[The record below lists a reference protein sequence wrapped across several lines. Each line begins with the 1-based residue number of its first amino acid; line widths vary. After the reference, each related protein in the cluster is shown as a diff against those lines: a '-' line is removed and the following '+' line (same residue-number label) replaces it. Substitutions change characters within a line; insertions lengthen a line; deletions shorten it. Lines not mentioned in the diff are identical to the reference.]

1 LSCQYVRDTK
11 PKGQGI
17 KAETKMDLLL
27 PVLLNGVVS
36 GLIYALLAAGFNLLF
51 GAAGIL
57 FFAHGEIYML
67 GAIVAYWLTMGAG
80 IPYPL
85 VLILVLLG
93 AGLFGAIIER
103 SLFRPLRG
111 RDFATFISSLALATI
126 ISNSAL
132 LTFGERPKA
141 IVSPF
146 TGRIVLFGAVLT
158 IDRAVLIVVSMAVIT
173 ALYLFLQRT
182 RAGRAIRAVSQD
194 AGAAALM
201 GISINHTN
209 MQTFFVAL
217 ATCAAGG
224 VLIAPLYAVDAFM
237 GTPVLMVTLIVVVL
251 GGLGSFPGA
260 IIGGLL
266 LGLINSFGYTFIGGV
281 TSLFSFV
288 VVIIVIIFRPRGLY
302 GRA

>member
-1 LSCQYVRDTK
+1 
-11 PKGQGI
+11 
-17 KAETKMDLLL
+17 MDLII
-27 PVLLNGVVS
+27 PCLLNGLVS
-36 GLIYALLAAGFNLLF
+36 GLIYALLAAGFNLIF
-51 GAAGIL
+51 GAARIV

-67 GAIVAYWLTMGAG
+67 GAIGAYWLIMGTG

-85 VLILVLLG
+85 VLILVPLG
-93 AGLFGAIIER
+93 VGLFGVVVERII
-103 SLFRPLRG
+103 FRPLRG
-111 RDFATFISSLALATI
+111 HDFPIFVSSLALAMI

-146 TGRIVLFGAVLT
+146 TGKIVLFGAVLT
-158 IDRAVLIVVSMAVIT
+158 MDRLILIFVSVAVIT
-173 ALYLFLQRT
+173 ALYLFLHRT

-194 AGAAALM
+194 AESAALV
-201 GISINHTN
+201 GISMNRTN
-209 MQTFFVAL
+209 MQTFFIAL
-217 ATCAAGG
+217 AICAAGG
-224 VLIAPLYAVDAFM
+224 VLIAPLYVVDAFM
-237 GTPVLMVTLIVVVL
+237 GTPVLLVTLIVVVL

-266 LGLINSFGYTFIGGV
+266 LGLIQSFGYTFIGGV
-281 TSLFSFV
+281 TSLISFA